1 MSEQHAEV
9 YQIKDESHPHH
20 AHRHPP
26 AQPDETP
33 PGHYELMILAMRDLL
48 IEKGIL
54 TADQIRRG
62 LETLDSWQPSR
73 GAEIVAR
80 AWTDPAFK
88 RRLLAD
94 GNEAVADFGIDMGGT
109 KLTVLENTDTVQN
122 VVVCT
127 LCSCYPRAVLGLPP
141 DWYRSRNYRA
151 RVVRE
156 PRKVL
161 SEFGTSGDLEPA
173 GLRHAHRLRHRRRT
187 LARRQAKARLP
198 QPILQQCRRNH
209 HFPDLSLLARP
220 AANLGLRKTAATPA
234 LTPVG
239 HSHPNSSQ
247 GAAPQKNP
255 SNVKMRIAGSIQ
267 LWITGDNQ
275 ERANIQGHIDRRR
288 RSKQG
293 CDC

>member
-1 MSEQHAEV
+1 MSAQRADL
-9 YQIKDESHPHH
+9 YQIKGDSHPHH
-20 AHRHPP
+20 AHRHSP
-26 AQPDETP
+26 ARPDDTTP
-33 PGHYELMILAMRDLL
+33 PGRYELMILAMRDLL
-48 IEKGIL
+48 IEKGVL

-94 GNEAVADFGIDMGGT
+94 GNEAVADFGIDMGGA

-161 SEFGTSGDLEPA
+161 TEFGTELAEGMIVRVHDSSADLRYLVLP
-173 GLRHAHRLRHRRRT
+173 RRPTGTEHWSRQK
-187 LARRQAKARLP
+187 LAAIVTRDCMVGVANPQVGP
-198 QPILQQCRRNH
+198 QP
-209 HFPDLSLLARP
+209 S
-220 AANLGLRKTAATPA
+220 
-234 LTPVG
+234 V
-239 HSHPNSSQ
+239 
-247 GAAPQKNP
+247 
-255 SNVKMRIAGSIQ
+255 
-267 LWITGDNQ
+267 
-275 ERANIQGHIDRRR
+275 
-288 RSKQG
+288 
-293 CDC
+293 